1 MMEDGSSSSSSEDS
15 DSSSSSSSRPGIKKE
30 EAKELKTKIEVKSE
44 EESESS
50 SSEEEVDDDLS
61 DLDAEEEVDLEDV
74 QGPGAM
80 GMKDLIVTEEPV
92 PLDPSYP
99 GNWIGAPPLGAPGF
113 NRFAARVMWNAGIGK
128 KKEPAITQGGCP
140 PLQPHQKAV
149 AFLLHPQSPV
159 SRLLVDHPTG
169 SGKTR
174 EMIQVLDNY
183 FLDPRPKVPI
193 FPKDPVCRNFYV
205 ELLRWPSRYRDFF
218 SCLRPQ
224 DAVQACGC
232 SEWRRRRAE
241 LWDLAE

>member
-1 MMEDGSSSSSSEDS
+1 MGATKDGERHLQHTQRTRLRARGMMEDGSSSSSSEDS

-193 FPKDPVCRNFYV
+193 FPK
-205 ELLRWPSRYRDFF
+205 
-218 SCLRPQ
+218 
-224 DAVQACGC
+224 
-232 SEWRRRRAE
+232 
-241 LWDLAE
+241 